1 MLAVSFNV
9 NLNLDVLDKR
19 KELDLNIL
27 PTPTHDLF
35 INFEQITKHLIFDGI

>member
-35 INFEQITKHLIFDGI
+35 INFEQNNKAFNF